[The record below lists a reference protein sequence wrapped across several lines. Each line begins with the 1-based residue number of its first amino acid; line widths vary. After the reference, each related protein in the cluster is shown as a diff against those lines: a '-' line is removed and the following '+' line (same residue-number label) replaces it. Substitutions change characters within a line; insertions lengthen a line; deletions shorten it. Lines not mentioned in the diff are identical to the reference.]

1 MTGAD
6 VPGQVVLDHNTL
18 VFDGTKIA
26 VLVFVLIA
34 IAIIVTLICFQF
46 ADWFRSAT
54 NLRFQYYYYYFFTPV
69 LGSQGMKKSTLCNTK
84 KYKNQAGMNLTP
96 PHSQKSC
103 IKMAL
108 YR

>member
-1 MTGAD
+1 VTGAD
-6 VPGQVVLDHNTL
+6 VPGQVVLDHSTL

-54 NLRFQYYYYYFFTPV
+54 DLRFQYYYYYFFYPGTRFP
-69 LGSQGMKKSTLCNTK
+69 GNEKMHAMQYK